1 MHPEFKDEDE
11 AGERGENMVREMD
24 VNSGEEA
31 VVEMDNN
38 RDTINKREE
47 WDSSM
52 RNTYSSRA
60 LENVSPAGLANR
72 NRDPY
77 PLGTPKV

>member
-24 VNSGEEA
+24 VNSREEA

-38 RDTINKREE
+38 RDTINKREVE
-47 WDSSM
+47 SKTW
-52 RNTYSSRA
+52 RYG
-60 LENVSPAGLANR
+60 NVEMEMWTGKNIKNS
-72 NRDPY
+72 
-77 PLGTPKV
+77 

>member
-38 RDTINKREE
+38 RDTINKREVE
-47 WDSSM
+47 SKTW
-52 RNTYSSRA
+52 RYG
-60 LENVSPAGLANR
+60 NVEMEMWSGKN
-72 NRDPY
+72 N
-77 PLGTPKV
+77 KNC

>member
-11 AGERGENMVREMD
+11 AGDRNENTVRETD

-38 RDTINKREE
+38 RDTINKREVE
-47 WDSSM
+47 SKTW
-52 RNTYSSRA
+52 RYG
-60 LENVSPAGLANR
+60 NVEMEMWTGKNIKNS
-72 NRDPY
+72 
-77 PLGTPKV
+77 

>member
-11 AGERGENMVREMD
+11 AGERGENMAREMD

-38 RDTINKREE
+38 KDTIIKREVE
-47 WDSSM
+47 SKTW
-52 RNTYSSRA
+52 RYG
-60 LENVSPAGLANR
+60 NVEMEMWTGKNI
-72 NRDPY
+72 NN
-77 PLGTPKV
+77 G

>member
-24 VNSGEEA
+24 VNSREEA

-38 RDTINKREE
+38 RDNINKREVE
-47 WDSSM
+47 SKTW
-52 RNTYSSRA
+52 RYG
-60 LENVSPAGLANR
+60 NVEMEMWTGKNIKNS
-72 NRDPY
+72 
-77 PLGTPKV
+77 

>member
-1 MHPEFKDEDE
+1 MCSDFFFRWVHPEFKDEDE

-38 RDTINKREE
+38 RDNINKRE
-47 WDSSM
+47 
-52 RNTYSSRA
+52 
-60 LENVSPAGLANR
+60 LESKTWRYGNVEMEMWTGKNIKNS
-72 NRDPY
+72 
-77 PLGTPKV
+77 

>member
-38 RDTINKREE
+38 RDTINKREVE
-47 WDSSM
+47 SKTWRYGNVEM
-52 RNTYSSRA
+52 EMWTGKYS
-60 LENVSPAGLANR
+60 
-72 NRDPY
+72 
-77 PLGTPKV
+77 

>member
-38 RDTINKREE
+38 RDTINKRE
-47 WDSSM
+47 
-52 RNTYSSRA
+52 
-60 LENVSPAGLANR
+60 LESKTWRYGNVEMEMWTGKNIKNS
-72 NRDPY
+72 
-77 PLGTPKV
+77 

>member
-11 AGERGENMVREMD
+11 AGDSEENMVMEMD

-38 RDTINKREE
+38 RDTINKREVE
-47 WDSSM
+47 SKTW
-52 RNTYSSRA
+52 RYG
-60 LENVSPAGLANR
+60 NVEMEMWTGKNIKNS
-72 NRDPY
+72 
-77 PLGTPKV
+77 

>member
-38 RDTINKREE
+38 RDTINKREVE
-47 WDSSM
+47 SKTWRYGNVEMEMWTGKNIKDS
-52 RNTYSSRA
+52 
-60 LENVSPAGLANR
+60 
-72 NRDPY
+72 
-77 PLGTPKV
+77 

>member
-24 VNSGEEA
+24 VNSREEA

-38 RDTINKREE
+38 RDTINKREVE
-47 WDSSM
+47 STTW
-52 RNTYSSRA
+52 RYG
-60 LENVSPAGLANR
+60 NVEMEMWTGKNIKNS
-72 NRDPY
+72 
-77 PLGTPKV
+77 

>member
-38 RDTINKREE
+38 RDTINKREVE
-47 WDSSM
+47 SKTW
-52 RNTYSSRA
+52 RYG
-60 LENVSPAGLANR
+60 NVEMEMWTGKNIKNS
-72 NRDPY
+72 
-77 PLGTPKV
+77 

>member
-24 VNSGEEA
+24 VNSGEVA

-38 RDTINKREE
+38 RDTINKREVE
-47 WDSSM
+47 SKTW
-52 RNTYSSRA
+52 RY
-60 LENVSPAGLANR
+60 ENVEMEMWTGKNIKNS
-72 NRDPY
+72 
-77 PLGTPKV
+77 

>member
-38 RDTINKREE
+38 RDTINKREVE
-47 WDSSM
+47 SKIWRYGNVEM
-52 RNTYSSRA
+52 EMWTGKYS
-60 LENVSPAGLANR
+60 
-72 NRDPY
+72 
-77 PLGTPKV
+77 

>member
-24 VNSGEEA
+24 VNSREEA

-38 RDTINKREE
+38 RDTINKREVE
-47 WDSSM
+47 SKAW
-52 RNTYSSRA
+52 RYG
-60 LENVSPAGLANR
+60 NVEMEMWTGKNIKNS
-72 NRDPY
+72 
-77 PLGTPKV
+77 

>member
-24 VNSGEEA
+24 VNSREEA

-38 RDTINKREE
+38 RDTINIGEVESKTWR
-47 WDSSM
+47 
-52 RNTYSSRA
+52 YG
-60 LENVSPAGLANR
+60 NVEMEMWTGKNIKNS
-72 NRDPY
+72 
-77 PLGTPKV
+77 

>member
-24 VNSGEEA
+24 VNSGEVA

-38 RDTINKREE
+38 RDTINKREVE
-47 WDSSM
+47 STTW
-52 RNTYSSRA
+52 RYG
-60 LENVSPAGLANR
+60 NVEDGDGGQTKANK
-72 NRDPY
+72 DPKM
-77 PLGTPKV
+77 PTKG